1 MTAQKQQ
8 AGFTYFF
15 GETASALE
23 GESPGYLQTVKRA
36 LLPFA
41 DPYPLSDIEEAGACS
56 LLVARMHPAT
66 S

>member
-1 MTAQKQQ
+1 MTTQKQQ
-8 AGFTYFF
+8 ASFTYFF

-23 GESPGYLQTVKRA
+23 GESPRYLRTVKRA

-41 DPYPLSDIEEAGACS
+41 DPYPLSDIEEAEAYS
-56 LLVARMHPAT
+56 LLVARMHPVT